1 MDSETPKQLRDQ
13 DAELEQEIRLH
24 RKFTLAEAIGRLGGG
39 LIKGISPVTG
49 KRQAELVI
57 ERFLESYLRDSEGA
71 LRVVLNRTV
80 RESEILMMH
89 YDYPLDALARNIER
103 LLASEHRLRRFVGQV
118 DAQWGRI
125 YRERPYLE
133 KDGRPA
139 HPDDPYTLVSVKKKL
154 LVLFEKLPQDAD

>member
-1 MDSETPKQLRDQ
+1 MDLEKSSQPSDSDDEV
-13 DAELEQEIRLH
+13 EQEIRAH

-39 LIKGISPVTG
+39 MIKGTSPVTG

-57 ERFLESYLRDSEGA
+57 ERFLASHLRDSEGA

-89 YDYPLDALARNIER
+89 YDHPLESLARNLER
-103 LLASEHRLRRFVGQV
+103 LLASEHRLRRFVGLV

-125 YRERPYLE
+125 YSERPHLE
-133 KDGRPA
+133 VEGRPA
-139 HPDDPYTLVSVKKKL
+139 HPDDPYTFVSVKKKL
-154 LVLFEKLPQDAD
+154 SMLLEKLSGYEG